1 MPAADNPLCLFVQ
14 LAAILGTCP
23 AACADRLRLAPEI
36 DACPLF
42 DSSPCVDHGWPPC
55 AALEPYYA
63 EASVTSSSRLTD
75 HITGWRNPSPFS
87 GHWIAAVMPAADNP
101 LCLFVQLAAI
111 LGTCPAACA
120 DRLRLAPEIDACPLF
135 DSSPC
140 VDHGWPPCAT
150 LEPYYAEASVTSSS
164 RLTDHI
170 TGWRNPSPFS
180 GHWIAAVMPAADNPL
195 CLFVQVGPAPPL
207 FSKRSN
213 NLFLLLFPCPSVLA
227 CTVVECVFVT
237 KMLLVSGDV
246 ELNPGPT
253 KQDASKQNSD
263 VLLAI
268 QDLTKHL
275 DQRHDTLIKSI
286 DEVKENQKL
295 LESKVLD
302 LTTRLTDLEKR
313 VDSFEDFQDGSHV
326 QEMVATAVRSE
337 HASFQ
342 ARLDEFEDRSRREN
356 LIFYGIEDSAS
367 ETWADSEEKVR
378 SILTSTLNLQ
388 LPDEAIARANREF
401 NGTTEV
407 DGREPP
413 SLVSIVSSETLKVR
427 AECTGVEELDLAVW
441 AEAFGT
447 AKPGPAGP
455 RLAVQQACEA
465 VKRQDFDAPKR
476 AKRSSGDAP
485 KRAT

>member
-23 AACADRLRLAPEI
+23 AACADRLRLPPEI

-42 DSSPCVDHGWPPC
+42 DSSPCVDHGWPPY
-55 AALEPYYA
+55 ATLKPYYA
-63 EASVTSSSRLTD
+63 E
-75 HITGWRNPSPFS
+75 
-87 GHWIAAVMPAADNP
+87 
-101 LCLFVQLAAI
+101 
-111 LGTCPAACA
+111 
-120 DRLRLAPEIDACPLF
+120 
-135 DSSPC
+135 
-140 VDHGWPPCAT
+140 
-150 LEPYYAEASVTSSS
+150 EASVTWSS
-164 RLTDHI
+164 RQTDHI

-227 CTVVECVFVT
+227 CTVVECVFVA

-246 ELNPGPT
+246 ELNPGPP
-253 KQDASKQNSD
+253 KQDPSKQSSD

-286 DEVKENQKL
+286 DEVKEKQKL

-313 VDSFEDFQDGSHV
+313 VDSFEEFLDGSHV
-326 QEMVATAVRSE
+326 QEMIATAVRRE
-337 HASFQ
+337 QASLR

-356 LIFYGIEDSAS
+356 MIFYGIEDSAS
-367 ETWADSEEKVR
+367 ETWADSEEKIAIVR
-378 SILTSTLNLQ
+378 I
-388 LPDEAIARANREF
+388 
-401 NGTTEV
+401 
-407 DGREPP
+407 
-413 SLVSIVSSETLKVR
+413 
-427 AECTGVEELDLAVW
+427 
-441 AEAFGT
+441 
-447 AKPGPAGP
+447 
-455 RLAVQQACEA
+455 
-465 VKRQDFDAPKR
+465 
-476 AKRSSGDAP
+476 
-485 KRAT
+485 